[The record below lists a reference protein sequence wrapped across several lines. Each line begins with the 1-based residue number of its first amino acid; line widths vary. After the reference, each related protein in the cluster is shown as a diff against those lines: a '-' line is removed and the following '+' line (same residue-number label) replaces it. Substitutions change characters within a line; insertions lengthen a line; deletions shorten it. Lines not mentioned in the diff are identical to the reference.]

1 VSRDAT
7 DITLDGRA
15 LRRCSLP
22 PNQPIMYLVFWWFKR
37 GNEYVRYESR
47 EVKPGAFE
55 LRFVDADGSERVEA
69 FDDARKLEER
79 QRDLEQ
85 SLATDGWT
93 GPHGWNL

>member
-1 VSRDAT
+1 
-7 DITLDGRA
+7 
-15 LRRCSLP
+15 
-22 PNQPIMYLVFWWFKR
+22 MFWWFKR

-55 LRFVDADGSERVEA
+55 LRFVDIDGSERVEA
-69 FDDARKLEER
+69 FDDSRKLEER

-85 SLATDGWT
+85 SLASDGWT